1 LPEREHTAGRLYILA
16 AGKEI
21 RMDRHTILLQAR
33 QAGVKLVRFLYCG
46 NDGLIRGKT
55 AAIEALDGAFEA
67 GIGLTVAMQSF
78 SMLDRLVPEGTFGP
92 VGEIRLV
99 PDLDTFVILPY
110 APKSARVLVDM
121 LQLDRTPWP
130 ICPRSF
136 LKRMIARAGAHGLRV
151 VAAFENEFYLAR
163 VDNEGRFMPFDRSNC
178 FSSIGM
184 DNANPI
190 IIDIVEALE
199 KQGIAV
205 QQYYP
210 ELGPGQQE
218 ISVRHTEA
226 LSAADQQIVVRETV
240 RGIAASH
247 GVYASFAP
255 KPFPD
260 QAGSGCHIHVS
271 LWDTASG
278 QNLLSDPTAPYG
290 ISTLGYHAIGGLL
303 AHLRGLVAL
312 TAPTVNSYRRLQP
325 RFWSSAYSCYGPDN
339 REAALRIPSPF
350 WGREA
355 ESTNFELKPCDPA
368 CNPYLALGG
377 VIAACLDGIERGIN
391 PSPAVTTDPAALS
404 EEERERIGAQR
415 LPLTLDEALVDL
427 ERDEVLTDALGAA
440 LAHEYLLVKRA
451 EWESFKDQGLEFE
464 LDQHFYK
471 Y

>member
-1 LPEREHTAGRLYILA
+1 
-16 AGKEI
+16 
-21 RMDRHTILLQAR
+21 MDRHTILLQAR

-46 NDGLIRGKT
+46 NDGLIRGK
-55 AAIEALDGAFEA
+55 AAAVEALDAALEA

-78 SMLDRLVPEGTFGP
+78 TMLDRLVPEGTFGP

-99 PDLDTFVILPY
+99 PDLDTFALLPY

-136 LKRMIARAGAHGLRV
+136 LKRMLAEAAAHGLRV

-178 FSSIGM
+178 FSTVGM
-184 DNANPI
+184 DSANPV

-199 KQGIAV
+199 KQGISV

-218 ISVRHTEA
+218 ISVQHTDA
-226 LSAADQQIVVRETV
+226 LRAADQQLVMRETV
-240 RGIAASH
+240 RGVAAGH

-260 QAGSGCHIHVS
+260 QAGSGCHIHFS

-278 QNLLSDPTAPYG
+278 QNVLHDPSGPYG
-290 ISTLGYHAIGGLL
+290 ISPLGYQAIGGVL

-325 RFWSSAYSCYGPDN
+325 RFWSSAYGCYGPDN
-339 REAALRIPSPF
+339 REAALRIPSVF
-350 WGREA
+350 WGHEA
-355 ESTNFELKPCDPA
+355 ASTNFELKPCDPS
-368 CNPYLALGG
+368 CNPYLALGAL
-377 VIAACLDGIERGIN
+377 IAACLDGITHGLKPPE
-391 PSPAVTTDPAALS
+391 AMTVDPATLS
-404 EEERERIGAQR
+404 EEERERMGAAR
-415 LPLTLDEALVDL
+415 LPLALDEALVAL
-427 ERDEVLTDALGAA
+427 EEDKVLTAALGAP

-451 EWESFKDQGLEFE
+451 EVESFKDQGLEFE

>member
-1 LPEREHTAGRLYILA
+1 
-16 AGKEI
+16 
-21 RMDRHTILLQAR
+21 MDRHTILLQAG

-55 AAIEALDGAFEA
+55 VALEALEGALEA

-78 SMLDRLVPEGTFGP
+78 TMLDRLAPAGTFGP

-99 PDLDTFVILPY
+99 PDLDTFAILPH

-121 LQLDRTPWP
+121 LQLDHAAWP

-136 LKRMIARAGAHGLRV
+136 LKRMITKAEARGLRLD
-151 VAAFENEFYLAR
+151 AAFENEFYLAR

-218 ISVRHTEA
+218 ISVRHTTA
-226 LSAADQQIVVRETV
+226 LRAADQQLVVRETV
-240 RGIAASH
+240 RGVAASH

-260 QAGSGCHIHVS
+260 QAGSGSHIHFS

-278 QNLLSDPTAPYG
+278 RNALSDPAGPYG
-290 ISTLGYHAIGGLL
+290 ISPLGHHAIGGVL
-303 AHLRGLVAL
+303 AHLRGLLAL

-339 REAALRIPSPF
+339 REAALRIPSLF

-368 CNPYLALGG
+368 CNPYLALGA
-377 VIAACLDGIERGIN
+377 VIAVCLDGIERGLT
-391 PSPAVTTDPAALS
+391 PVEAVTVDPATLS
-404 EEERERIGAQR
+404 EEERERIGASR
-415 LPLTLDEALVDL
+415 LPLTLDEALMAL
-427 ERDEVLTDALGAA
+427 EQDEVLTEALGAP
-440 LAHEYLLVKRA
+440 LAREYLVVKRA
-451 EWESFKDQGLEFE
+451 EWEAFQDQGLEFE

>member
-1 LPEREHTAGRLYILA
+1 
-16 AGKEI
+16 
-21 RMDRHTILLQAR
+21 MLLQAR

-46 NDGLIRGKT
+46 NDGVIRGKT
-55 AAIEALDGAFEA
+55 ASIEALNGALEA

-78 SMLDRLVPEGTFGP
+78 TMLDRLVPGGTFGP

-99 PDLDTFVILPY
+99 PDLETFAVLPY
-110 APKSARVLVDM
+110 APKSARMLADM
-121 LQLDRTPWP
+121 VQLDHTPWSM
-130 ICPRSF
+130 CPRSF
-136 LKRMIARAGAHGLRV
+136 LKRMIARAAEHGLRV

-190 IIDIVEALE
+190 IADIVEALE
-199 KQGIAV
+199 KQGITV
-205 QQYYP
+205 EQYYP

-226 LSAADQQIVVRETV
+226 LGAADQQIVVRETV
-240 RGIAASH
+240 RGVAASH

-255 KPFPD
+255 KPFPE
-260 QAGSGCHIHVS
+260 QAGSGCHIHLS

-278 QNLLSDPTAPYG
+278 QNVLSDPAGLYG
-290 ISTLGYHAIGGLL
+290 MSSLGQHMIGGVLT
-303 AHLRGLVAL
+303 HLRGLVAL

-339 REAALRIPSPF
+339 REAALRIPSLF

-355 ESTNFELKPCDPA
+355 ESTNVELKPCDPS
-368 CNPYLALGG
+368 CNPYLALGAL
-377 VIAACLDGIERGIN
+377 IAAGLDGIERKVL
-391 PSPAVTTDPAALS
+391 PPEALTTDPALLS
-404 EEERERIGAQR
+404 EEEREHVGAHR
-415 LPLTLDEALVDL
+415 LPRTLDEALAAL
-427 ERDEVLTDALGAA
+427 EQDKVLTEALGGP
-440 LAHEYLLVKRA
+440 LAREYLLVKRA

>member
-1 LPEREHTAGRLYILA
+1 VAATPYILA

-21 RMDRHTILLQAR
+21 CMDRHTILLQAR

-55 AAIEALDGAFEA
+55 AAIEVLDGALEA

-78 SMLDRLVPEGTFGP
+78 TMLDRLVPEGTFGP

-99 PDLDTFVILPY
+99 PDLDTFAVLPY

-136 LKRMIARAGAHGLRV
+136 LKRMIAQAAERGLRV

-184 DNANPI
+184 DSANPI
-190 IIDIVEALE
+190 IIDIIEALE

-218 ISVRHTEA
+218 ISVQHTDA
-226 LSAADQQIVVRETV
+226 LRAADQQMVVRETV
-240 RGIAASH
+240 RGVAAGH
-247 GVYASFAP
+247 GVYASLAP

-260 QAGSGCHIHVS
+260 QAGSGCHIHFS

-278 QNLLSDPTAPYG
+278 QNMLSDPTGPYG
-290 ISTLGYHAIGGLL
+290 ISPLGHHAIGGVL

-325 RFWSSAYSCYGPDN
+325 RFWSSAYCCYGPDN
-339 REAALRIPSPF
+339 REAALRIPSLF

-355 ESTNFELKPCDPA
+355 ESTNFELKPCDPS
-368 CNPYLALGG
+368 CNPYLALGAL
-377 VIAACLDGIERGIN
+377 IAACLDGIERGSE
-391 PSPAVTTDPAALS
+391 PPEAVTRDPAALS
-404 EEERERIGAQR
+404 EEERERIGAYR
-415 LPLTLDEALVDL
+415 LPLSLDDALVAL
-427 ERDEVLTDALGAA
+427 EEDKVLTASLGTP

>member
-1 LPEREHTAGRLYILA
+1 
-16 AGKEI
+16 
-21 RMDRHTILLQAR
+21 MDQHTILLQAR

-46 NDGLIRGKT
+46 NDGLIRGKA
-55 AAIEALDGAFEA
+55 AAIEALAGALEA

-78 SMLDRLVPEGTFGP
+78 TMFDRLVPEGTFGP

-99 PDLDTFVILPY
+99 PDLDTFAILPY
-110 APKSARVLVDM
+110 APKNARVLVDM

-130 ICPRSF
+130 VCPRSF
-136 LKRMIARAGAHGLRV
+136 LKRMIAAAAARGLRV
-151 VAAFENEFYLAR
+151 VVAFENEFYLAR

-178 FSSIGM
+178 FSTIGM

-218 ISVRHTEA
+218 ISVQHCHA
-226 LSAADQQIVVRETV
+226 LRAADQQLVVRETV
-240 RGIAASH
+240 RGVAASQ
-247 GVYASFAP
+247 GLYASFAP

-260 QAGSGCHIHVS
+260 QAGSGCHIHFS
-271 LWDTASG
+271 LWDVASG
-278 QNLLSDPTAPYG
+278 QNVLSDRSGPYG
-290 ISTLGYHAIGGLL
+290 ISPLGYHAIGGVLT
-303 AHLRGLVAL
+303 HLRALVAL

-339 REAALRIPSPF
+339 REAALRIPSVF

-355 ESTNFELKPCDPA
+355 ASTNFELKPCDPS
-368 CNPYLALGG
+368 CNPYLALGAL
-377 VIAACLDGIERGIN
+377 IAACLDGIERGLK
-391 PSPAVTTDPAALS
+391 PPEAMTVDPATLS
-404 EEERERIGAQR
+404 EEEREHMQAAR
-415 LPLTLDEALVDL
+415 LPLTLDEALEALAEDK
-427 ERDEVLTDALGAA
+427 VLTDALGAP

-451 EWESFKDQGLEFE
+451 EVEGFQEQGLEFE

>member
-1 LPEREHTAGRLYILA
+1 MTARPDILA

-46 NDGLIRGKT
+46 NDGLIRGKV
-55 AAIEALDGAFEA
+55 AAAEALEGAFEA

-78 SMLDRLVPEGTFGP
+78 TMLDRLVPEGTFGP

-99 PDLDTFVILPY
+99 PDLDTFTILPY

-121 LQLDRTPWP
+121 LELDHTPWP
-130 ICPRSF
+130 VCPRSF
-136 LKRMIARAGAHGLRV
+136 LKRMIAKAEARGLRV

-163 VDNEGRFMPFDRSNC
+163 IDNDGRFIPFDRSNC
-178 FSSIGM
+178 FSAIGM

-218 ISVRHTEA
+218 ISVQHTDA
-226 LSAADQQIVVRETV
+226 LRAADQQLVVRETV
-240 RGIAASH
+240 RGVAASH

-260 QAGSGCHIHVS
+260 QAGSGCHIHFS

-278 QNLLSDPTAPYG
+278 QNVLSDPSGPYG
-290 ISTLGYHAIGGLL
+290 ISPLGHHAIGGIL
-303 AHLRGLVAL
+303 AHMRGLVAL

-325 RFWSSAYSCYGPDN
+325 RFWSSAYCCYGPDN
-339 REAALRIPSPF
+339 REAALRIPSLF

-355 ESTNFELKPCDPA
+355 ASTNFELKPCDPS
-368 CNPYLALGG
+368 CNPYLALGAL
-377 VIAACLDGIERGIN
+377 IAACLDGIEHGRT
-391 PSPAVTTDPAALS
+391 PPEAVTVDPAALS
-404 EEERERIGAQR
+404 EEARERFGAAR
-415 LPLTLDEALVDL
+415 LPLTLDEALLAL
-427 ERDEVLTDALGAA
+427 EEDKVLTEALGGP

-451 EWESFKDQGLEFE
+451 EWEGFKDQGLEFE

>member
-1 LPEREHTAGRLYILA
+1 
-16 AGKEI
+16 
-21 RMDRHTILLQAR
+21 MDRQTILSQAR

-46 NDGLIRGKT
+46 NDGLIRGKA
-55 AAIEALDGAFEA
+55 AAIEALDGALEA

-78 SMLDRLVPEGTFGP
+78 TMLDRLAPDGSFGP

-99 PDLDTFVILPY
+99 PDLDTFAILPY
-110 APKSARVLVDM
+110 APKNARVLVDM

-136 LKRMIARAGAHGLRV
+136 LKRMIAEAAAHEVRV

-178 FSSIGM
+178 FSAIGM
-184 DNANPI
+184 DSATPI
-190 IIDIVEALE
+190 ITDIVEALE
-199 KQGIAV
+199 KQSIVV

-218 ISVRHTEA
+218 ISVQHTDA
-226 LSAADQQIVVRETV
+226 LRAADQQLAVRETV
-240 RGIAASH
+240 RGVAAGH

-260 QAGSGCHIHVS
+260 QAGSGCHIHFS
-271 LWDTASG
+271 LWDTVSG
-278 QNLLSDPTAPYG
+278 QNLLHDPSGPYG
-290 ISTLGYHAIGGLL
+290 ISPLGYQAIAGVL
-303 AHLRGLVAL
+303 AHLHGLVAL

-339 REAALRIPSPF
+339 REAALRMPSVF

-355 ESTNFELKPCDPA
+355 ASTNFELKPCDPS
-368 CNPYLALGG
+368 CNPYLALGAL
-377 VIAACLDGIERGIN
+377 IAACLDGIKRGLK
-391 PSPAVTTDPAALS
+391 PPAAITVDPATLS
-404 EEERERIGAQR
+404 EEERERMSVAR
-415 LPLTLDEALVDL
+415 LPLTLDEALVAL
-427 ERDEVLTDALGAA
+427 DEDAVLTQALGAP
-440 LAHEYLLVKRA
+440 LAREYLVVKRA
-451 EWESFKDQGLEFE
+451 EVESFKDQGLEFE
-464 LDQHFYK
+464 LDQHYYK

>member
-1 LPEREHTAGRLYILA
+1 MQGGDLSAKPVILA
-16 AGKEI
+16 ADKEI
-21 RMDRHTILLQAR
+21 CMERQTILLQAR

-46 NDGLIRGKT
+46 NDGLIRGKV
-55 AAIEALDGAFEA
+55 AAIEALDGAMEA

-78 SMLDRLVPEGTFGP
+78 TMLDRLVPDGTFGP

-99 PDLDTFVILPY
+99 PDLDTFAILPY

-121 LQLDRTPWP
+121 MQLDRTPWP

-136 LKRMIARAGAHGLRV
+136 LKRMIAEAAAHGLRV

-178 FSSIGM
+178 FSAIGM

-190 IIDIVEALE
+190 IIDIIEALE
-199 KQGIAV
+199 KQGIIV

-218 ISVRHTEA
+218 ISVQHTDA
-226 LSAADQQIVVRETV
+226 LAAADQQLVVRETV

-260 QAGSGCHIHVS
+260 QAGSGCHLHVS
-271 LWDTASG
+271 LWDTVRG
-278 QNLLSDPTAPYG
+278 QNMLSDPSGAYG
-290 ISTLGYHAIGGLL
+290 ISPLGYQAIGGVL
-303 AHLRGLVAL
+303 AHLGGLVAV

-325 RFWSSAYSCYGPDN
+325 RFWSSAYTCYGPDN
-339 REAALRIPSPF
+339 REAALRIPSVF

-355 ESTNFELKPCDPA
+355 ASTNFEFKPCDPS
-368 CNPYLALGG
+368 CNPYLALGAL
-377 VIAACLDGIERGIN
+377 IAACLDGIKRGLK
-391 PSPAVTTDPAALS
+391 PPEAMTVDPATLS
-404 EEERERIGAQR
+404 EEERERMGAFR
-415 LPLTLDEALVDL
+415 LPLTLEEALLAL
-427 ERDEVLTDALGAA
+427 EDDDVLTGALGAP

-451 EWESFKDQGLEFE
+451 EAESFRDQGLDFE

>member
-1 LPEREHTAGRLYILA
+1 MTARPYILA

-46 NDGLIRGKT
+46 NDGLIRGKV
-55 AAIEALDGAFEA
+55 AAIEALEGAFEA

-78 SMLDRLVPEGTFGP
+78 TMLDRLVPEGTFGP

-99 PDLDTFVILPY
+99 PDLGTFAILPY

-121 LQLDRTPWP
+121 LELDHTPWP

-136 LKRMIARAGAHGLRV
+136 LKRMIAKAEARGVRV

-163 VDNEGRFMPFDRSNC
+163 VDNDGRFIPFDRSNC
-178 FSSIGM
+178 FSAIGM

-218 ISVRHTEA
+218 ISVQHTDA
-226 LSAADQQIVVRETV
+226 LRAADQQLVVRETV
-240 RGIAASH
+240 RGVAASH

-260 QAGSGCHIHVS
+260 QAGSGCHIHFS

-278 QNLLSDPTAPYG
+278 QNVLSDPSGPYG
-290 ISTLGYHAIGGLL
+290 ISPLGHHAIGGIL
-303 AHLRGLVAL
+303 AHMRGLVAL

-325 RFWSSAYSCYGPDN
+325 RFWSSAYCCYGPDN
-339 REAALRIPSPF
+339 REAALRIPSLF

-355 ESTNFELKPCDPA
+355 ASTNFELKPCDPS
-368 CNPYLALGG
+368 CNPYLALGAL
-377 VIAACLDGIERGIN
+377 IAACLDGIEHGRT
-391 PSPAVTTDPAALS
+391 PPEAVAVDPAVLS
-404 EEERERIGAQR
+404 EEERERFGAAR
-415 LPLTLDEALVDL
+415 LPLMLDEALLAL
-427 ERDEVLTDALGAA
+427 EEDKILTEALGGP

-451 EWESFKDQGLEFE
+451 EWEGFKDQGLEFE